1 MDAESQA
8 ATTMK
13 ELYPGQAYFH
23 RTNANIR
30 RAEERAMRTPKEI
43 GDLHILH
50 QVMMK
55 PSAEKTPAEK
65 AMVAAIIFLSTIDPY
80 SKMTMEEVFDH
91 FVKEHDQIYKAVP

>member
-1 MDAESQA
+1 
-8 ATTMK
+8 MK

-30 RAEERAMRTPKEI
+30 RAEERAMRTRQEI
-43 GDLHILH
+43 FSQLHPFH

-55 PSAEKTPAEK
+55 SNAEKTLAEK